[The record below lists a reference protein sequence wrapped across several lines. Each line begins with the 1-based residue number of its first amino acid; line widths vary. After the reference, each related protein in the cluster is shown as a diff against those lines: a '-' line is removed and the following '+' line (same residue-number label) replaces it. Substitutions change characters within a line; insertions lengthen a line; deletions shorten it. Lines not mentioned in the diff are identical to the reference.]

1 MTEADWNGDHN
12 DKNPGIEW
20 SNFWTNDGYKAS
32 YFTNDVDANPT
43 QTGSRVSRT
52 WNDKYYLE
60 PIPSGQIT
68 LDKNLGQN
76 PGW

>member
-1 MTEADWNGDHN
+1 MYDLGQN
-12 DKNPGIEW
+12 K
-20 SNFWTNDGYKAS
+20 
-32 YFTNDVDANPT
+32 
-43 QTGSRVSRT
+43 RT

-68 LDKNLGQN
+68 LDENLGQN